1 MRVGISALMRVETW
15 ALMRAGTLSK
25 TLTSWDIV
33 NDIDESLDIVNDKIW
48 EIAIDERWEG
58 WGQSH

>member
-1 MRVGISALMRVETW
+1 MGIDESRDIV
-15 ALMRAGTLSK
+15 K
-25 TLTSWDIV
+25 NIDKSWDIV